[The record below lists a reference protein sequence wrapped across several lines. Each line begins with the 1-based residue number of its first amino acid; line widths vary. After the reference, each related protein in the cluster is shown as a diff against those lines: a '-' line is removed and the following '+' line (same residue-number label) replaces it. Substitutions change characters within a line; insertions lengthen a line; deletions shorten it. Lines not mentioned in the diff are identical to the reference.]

1 MLLRVGGVPPLL
13 HQVGDPQSVGAA
25 AVHGDNE
32 VDGRILA
39 VQRSAEQHLRAALT
53 GMAAGVRVGL
63 PDLGPEQGAHLAHD
77 PVRDLPAAVWAER
90 RVVAPVQDDTAV
102 AVSDRVVECVHG
114 EGAAAERPA
123 GAGELQRGL
132 QDQVGAIAGLAES
145 VVVRRDLA
153 LDIGEDV
160 IGVTQGGSPVMWSG
174 GRAARPHD
182 HV

>member
-1 MLLRVGGVPPLL
+1 M
-13 HQVGDPQSVGAA
+13 GDPQSVGAA

-53 GMAAGVRVGL
+53 GMAAGVRVDL
-63 PDLGPEQGAHLAHD
+63 PDLGSEQGAHLTHD
-77 PVRDLPAAVWAER
+77 PIRDLPAAVWTEGR
-90 RVVAPVQDDTAV
+90 IVAPVQDDTAV
-102 AVSDRVVECVHG
+102 AVSDRGVERVRG

-132 QDQVGAIAGLAES
+132 QDQVGAIAGLAQS

-153 LDIGEDV
+153 LDVGEGV
-160 IGVTQGGSPVMWSG
+160 IGVTQGGSPYVVRRPG
-174 GRAARPHD
+174 GSPS
-182 HV
+182 